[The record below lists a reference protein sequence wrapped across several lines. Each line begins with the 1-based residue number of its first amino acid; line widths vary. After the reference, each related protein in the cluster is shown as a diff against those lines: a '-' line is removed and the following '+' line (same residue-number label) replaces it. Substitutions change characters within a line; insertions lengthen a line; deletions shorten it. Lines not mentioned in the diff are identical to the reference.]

1 MTNKLGSNNFDVE
14 PLKRTAL
21 LASIVL
27 ITKSRGHVI
36 SLVIRSDVIGF
47 APPGN
52 CDLATSVTQ
61 GPLKMLGAVWS
72 AGTPENFG
80 G

>member
-1 MTNKLGSNNFDVE
+1 MTNKLGSNNFDIE

-27 ITKSRGHVI
+27 ITKSHHHGIPPVI
-36 SLVIRSDVIGF
+36 TSDVNGV
-47 APPGN
+47 APPGD
-52 CDLATSVTQ
+52 CDLATSVAQ
-61 GPLKMLGAVWS
+61 GPLKTLGAVWS
-72 AGTPENFG
+72 VGTPEKFG